1 MERLQ
6 QLEKVLA
13 AAQRVLEAREYEM
26 LTHLEWDS
34 LETAVYEA
42 AVEDVTG
49 PSENVPVQVVF
60 EDGMILVWDEDGDG
74 IDCHEIGATD
84 QAQSRADRQI
94 DRLSRK
100 YKFDVADVKRQLS
113 DYIREM

>member
-6 QLEKVLA
+6 QLEKVLHA
-13 AAQRVLEAREYEM
+13 AERVLEAREYEM
-26 LTHLEWDS
+26 LTHVEWES
-34 LETAVYEA
+34 LESAVAEVATEA
-42 AVEDVTG
+42 TE
-49 PSENVPVQVVF
+49 PSEKIPVQILF

-84 QAQSRADRQI
+84 QAQSRAERQI
-94 DRLSRK
+94 DRWARK
-100 YKFDVADVKRQLS
+100 YEFDVEDVKRQLA

>member
-26 LTHLEWDS
+26 LTHVEWDA
-34 LETAVYEA
+34 LESAVDEA
-42 AVEDVTG
+42 TTEATE
-49 PSENVPVQVVF
+49 PSEKIPVQILF

-84 QAQSRADRQI
+84 RAQSRAERQI
-94 DRLSRK
+94 DRWARK
-100 YKFDVADVKRQLS
+100 YEFDVADVKRQLG
-113 DYIREM
+113 DYIRET